1 MVCPE
6 DRAITKDYVDR
17 ILQGG
22 LESPDENMIYRI
34 LGKDGMIE

>member
-6 DRAITKDYVDR
+6 DRSITKNYVDK

-22 LESPDENMIYRI
+22 LASPDEDVIYRI
-34 LGKDGMIE
+34 LGKDGYH

>member
-22 LESPDENMIYRI
+22 LESSDENVIYRI

>member
-6 DRAITKDYVDR
+6 DQAITKDYVNR

-22 LESPDENMIYRI
+22 LESPDKNVIYRI